1 MKFYAAYHTHGTE
14 FCNDIDY
21 IVRFDTRAA
30 RDAYV
35 DRDKFDG
42 SWRREAITRDE
53 ARRIFPQA
61 FRLLD
66 ARDANDG
73 VMDARD
79 WRSDVE
85 GEEFF
90 APYALDWDTY
100 GTPSI

>member
-1 MKFYAAYHTHGTE
+1 MKFYAAFHAYGTDVS
-14 FCNDIDY
+14 NDIDY

-35 DRDKFDG
+35 ARDVFDG
-42 SWRREAITRDE
+42 SWRREAITRDK
-53 ARRIFPQA
+53 ARRIFPAA
-61 FRLLD
+61 FRISD
-66 ARDANDG
+66 RD

-90 APYALDWDTY
+90 APYADFATY
-100 GTPSI
+100 GTPTI